1 MLNEGSEGTVAT
13 VYPEIFLTPK
23 KGIRVNIE
31 ADGKITI
38 ITGFADYFVM
48 FRPGNHLDISGK
60 NPVSNM
66 VQLKDAL
73 RRSGGGDMKLRG
85 YLVIEAKKAQKD
97 FSLLNNHLAQ
107 VIGEA
112 AAVWRSLGLTAANW
126 SLTTGAQWSFGTLS
140 KKTGKDGYN
149 AYYNNTPLPFPVIQ
163 DLGSMSVEYIK
174 EDVKRIMKPLFI
186 WLTTDTAEFAGE
198 FARSGSLTEGFEN
211 LTISESLVKDK
222 Q

>member
-112 AAVWRSLGLTAANW
+112 AAMEILGPHSSQLVANNW
-126 SLTTGAQWSFGTLS
+126 CSVVLWDAFEENW
-140 KKTGKDGYN
+140 KDGYN

-174 EDVKRIMKPLFI
+174 EDVKRIIQPLFI
-186 WLTTDTAEFAGE
+186 WLTTDTAEIAGE